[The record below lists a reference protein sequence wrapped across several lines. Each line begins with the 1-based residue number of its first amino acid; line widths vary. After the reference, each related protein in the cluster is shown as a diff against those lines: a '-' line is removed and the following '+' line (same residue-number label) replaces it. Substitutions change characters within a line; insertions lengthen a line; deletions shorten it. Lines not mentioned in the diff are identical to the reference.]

1 MKRFWRNATL
11 DERAGAWR
19 ILLDGKP
26 MRLPDGRELHVDKPA
41 LAAALAE
48 EWQAAGGA
56 PGGEMSFEDVPLTR
70 LAGTAQHRIAPDPAP
85 TVTALARFAEGDA
98 LCYRAEHPEA
108 LVIRQ
113 HHAWQPWL
121 DWAAA
126 TYGARL
132 LVTRG
137 IMPVEQPAESVAHLH
152 QAVAS
157 LDAAQ
162 LAGLGIIVPALGS
175 LVRGLA
181 IASGALGADQAFDL
195 AVLDEVFQE
204 SLWGTDEAALARRA
218 ALRAE

>member
-1 MKRFWRNATL
+1 
-11 DERAGAWR
+11 
-19 ILLDGKP
+19 
-26 MRLPDGRELHVDKPA
+26 
-41 LAAALAE
+41 
-48 EWQAAGGA
+48 
-56 PGGEMSFEDVPLTR
+56 
-70 LAGTAQHRIAPDPAP
+70 
-85 TVTALARFAEGDA
+85 ALARFAESDA

-137 IMPVEQPAESVAHLH
+137 IMPVEQPAESVASLR
-152 QAVAS
+152 QAVGA

-175 LVRGLA
+175 LVLGLA

-218 ALRAE
+218 ALRAEVATAANFMALSS